1 MPGKYISARLGL
13 GGSHGLSQGRENISL
28 SINPMSVSWILE
40 HRDEGRSNVY
50 VNRNRP
56 VLLQSREEFP
66 VEYNS
71 YPGLEI
77 IASCRDCEEILFF
90 P

>member
-1 MPGKYISARLGL
+1 MSAYFGDRTLA
-13 GGSHGLSQGRENISL
+13 QGRENISL

-50 VNRNRP
+50 VNRSGP

-71 YPGLEI
+71 YPALEI
-77 IASCRDCEEILFF
+77 IAFCHDCEEILSFSIEE
-90 P
+90 